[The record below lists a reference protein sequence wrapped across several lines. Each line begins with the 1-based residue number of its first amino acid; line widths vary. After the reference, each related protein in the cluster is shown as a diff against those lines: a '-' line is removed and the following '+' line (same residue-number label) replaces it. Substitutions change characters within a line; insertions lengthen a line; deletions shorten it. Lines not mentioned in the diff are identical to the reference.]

1 MKRCLVRSRAD
12 SALRTC
18 CVANDDPALIS
29 RREAST
35 VQLTFTTLTADDP
48 RQATLWL
55 SVMGTA
61 ICSSASTTM
70 NASRTRGGGGKG
82 GAASVTVQEEIK
94 TWLNGLAAV
103 HNACL
108 RHEAAI

>member
-1 MKRCLVRSRAD
+1 MKRCLAWTRAD

-61 ICSSASTTM
+61 ICSSASTM
-70 NASRTRGGGGKG
+70 VASRTRGGGKG
-82 GAASVTVQEEIK
+82 ELHQ
-94 TWLNGLAAV
+94 
-103 HNACL
+103 
-108 RHEAAI
+108 